1 MRMGFY
7 SFGPGE
13 SSGTKL
19 IYWK

>member
-13 SSGTKL
+13 SSGTK
-19 IYWK
+19 